1 MSRQNEKIMSDILE
15 FALIVI
21 IVSASG
27 VMSPGPLFA
36 ANITHGLKN
45 GTKAGIKIAIGHSL
59 VEFPLVILL
68 GIGILSMEVFP
79 EFRTIISILGAITLF
94 VFAFLQIKTILN
106 KNKKISTKLK
116 QGPIITGVLLSGL
129 NPFFIIWW
137 LTIGLKLI
145 SDAMAIWAFAGILIV
160 FVLHIWMDFVWLG
173 ATAFLI
179 SKSKKIISNTNYKI
193 IVLALSAILI
203 YFGIT
208 FLIDVIS

>member
-1 MSRQNEKIMSDILE
+1 MSNFIE
-15 FALIVI
+15 FAIIVI
-21 IVSASG
+21 IISASG

-36 ANITHGLKN
+36 ANITHGLKH
-45 GTKAGIKIAIGHSL
+45 GSKAGIKIAIGHSL
-59 VEFPLVILL
+59 VELPLVILL
-68 GIGILSMEVFP
+68 GIGILSLEIFP
-79 EFRTIISILGAITLF
+79 EFREIISVLGAITLF
-94 VFAFLQIKTILN
+94 VFACIQIKTVFN
-106 KNKKISTKLK
+106 KNKKTRIKLN
-116 QGPIITGVLLSGL
+116 QGPVVTGILLSGL

-179 SKSKKIISNTNYKI
+179 SKSKKIISNTNYRVI
-193 IVLALSAILI
+193 ILALSIILI

-208 FLIDVIS
+208 FLMDVIN

>member
-1 MSRQNEKIMSDILE
+1 MSNILE

-21 IVSASG
+21 IISASG

-116 QGPIITGVLLSGL
+116 QGPIITGILLSGL

-208 FLIDVIS
+208 FLIDVIN

>member
-1 MSRQNEKIMSDILE
+1 MSNIIE
-15 FALIVI
+15 FAIIVI
-21 IVSASG
+21 IISASG

-36 ANITHGLKN
+36 ANITYGLKQ

-59 VEFPLVILL
+59 VELPLVILL
-68 GIGILSMEVFP
+68 GIGILSLEIFP
-79 EFRTIISILGAITLF
+79 EFKTIISILGAITLF
-94 VFAFLQIKTILN
+94 VFAFIQIKSTLK
-106 KNKKISTKLK
+106 KNEKTETKLK
-116 QGPIITGVLLSGL
+116 QGPIITGVLLSAL

-145 SDAMAIWAFAGILIV
+145 SDAMAIWAFIGILIV

-173 ATAFLI
+173 STAFLI

-193 IVLALSAILI
+193 IMLALSAILI

-208 FLIDVIS
+208 FLTDVIN